1 MTDAGYR
8 NHIASTDTYRNH
20 SLRTV
25 FTRYRNFLIALE
37 ILTDTLCKF
46 CARHVWGGVTN

>member
-1 MTDAGYR
+1 MTGAGCR

-25 FTRYRNFLIALE
+25 FTRYRNFLITLK

-46 CARHVWGGVTN
+46 CAQNV